1 MSAPGTE
8 TALLSLVKETVE
20 DLGALVAGH
29 VKLARAEVGRDVRAY
44 GRRAAVTAGVV
55 GVLIV
60 GYVFVCVAAA
70 VALGRVIDPP
80 LAYLAIGGLHLIG
93 GGVTIAVLQRRAAP
107 KPLDDTF
114 AELDL
119 TVAAL
124 TPARLT
130 APRKGANGLA

>member
-114 AELDL
+114 AELDR

>member
-1 MSAPGTE
+1 
-8 TALLSLVKETVE
+8 LLTLVKETVE

-29 VKLARAEVGRDVRAY
+29 VKLARAEIGRDVRAY
-44 GRRAAVTAGVV
+44 GRRAAVTAAVV
-55 GVLIV
+55 GVLLV
-60 GYVFVCVAAA
+60 GYAFVCVAAA

-114 AELDL
+114 AELDR
-119 TVAAL
+119 TMATL
-124 TPARLT
+124 TPARL
-130 APRKGANGLA
+130 ASPRKRADGLA